1 MYKIT
6 FFNQG
11 QVYELFC
18 GKVHGSEL
26 AYGFIEISELIF
38 DDGDSVV
45 IDPTE
50 ERMREEFADVEV
62 MHLPA
67 HAVVRIEKVRK
78 RGNCVI
84 RDSKS
89 GEKVTPLPVGAPRKR
104 S

>member
-1 MYKIT
+1 MYKVT

-11 QVYELFC
+11 KVYELFC
-18 GKVHGSEL
+18 EKVHGSEL
-26 AYGFIEISELIF
+26 AYGFVEISGLIF
-38 DDGDSVV
+38 DDGSSVV

-67 HAVVRIEKVRK
+67 HAIVRVEKVRK
-78 RGNCVI
+78 RGTCVI

-89 GEKVTPLPVGAPRKR
+89 GEKVTPLPVGNPRKQ

>member
-6 FFNQG
+6 FFNHG
-11 QVYELFC
+11 KVYELFC
-18 GKVHGSEL
+18 KNVHGSEL
-26 AYGFIEISELIF
+26 AYGFVEISGLIF
-38 DDGDSVV
+38 DDESSLV

-50 ERMREEFADVEV
+50 EKMRDEFADVEI

-67 HAVVRIEKVRK
+67 HSIVRIEKVRK
-78 RGNCVI
+78 RGACII

-89 GEKVTPLPVGAPRKR
+89 GEKVTPLPLGNPSKR